1 MKKCNFAWSVQF
13 SSVQSLSCVWHFATP
28 RTAARQASLSIT
40 NSQSVLKL
48 LVMLVVLTKQ
58 NIRSL
63 KVEDYVLFSGK
74 F

>member
-1 MKKCNFAWSVQF
+1 MVCIPVM
-13 SSVQSLSCVWHFATP
+13 SSVQSLNHTCLFVTP
-28 RTAARQASLSIT
+28 WTEPRQASLSIT
-40 NSQSVLKL
+40 NSQSALKL

-58 NIRSL
+58 NIHSL